1 MAKVFGN
8 KKLTIQ
14 QVKQVDGQFKN
25 ISEVWVKYKGQPIEG
40 SPLGQP
46 PMGCPSNSGIR
57 DARFLHWYIQAN
69 LA

>member
-1 MAKVFGN
+1 MAEVFGN

-25 ISEVWVKYKGQPIEG
+25 ISEVWVKYKGQPIGG

-46 PMGCPSNSGIR
+46 LWAAPLKVELGTPG
-57 DARFLHWYIQAN
+57 F
-69 LA
+69 